1 MKISHVK
8 KIKIVRIQQAVVH
21 LADASLDMFVIWAIN
36 LYKILAVLPI
46 NANLIVVIKKFVQ
59 KLVNVLLHAKKI
71 AIVKLAAVLEGN
83 VIS

>member
-1 MKISHVK
+1 LKISHVK